1 MATITYAYAVDSTV
15 YHVDEF
21 KGVRKAIVR
30 KITMEVLPGG
40 GLPMINYDVAFV
52 DARDGVITTAEAT
65 LYSDVDVALAF
76 YKTTYVI

>member
-1 MATITYAYAVDSTV
+1 MVTITYAYAVDSTV
-15 YHVDEF
+15 FHVDEF

-30 KITMEVLPGG
+30 KVTIEQLPGG
-40 GLPMINYDVAFV
+40 GSPLIDYDVAFV

-65 LYSDVDVALAF
+65 LYDNVDTALAF